1 MSEEDSNREKVR
13 SVSGHYVKGESRSS
27 YTGSRRSLRS
37 SFASLDK
44 ISDKLNHRIVD
55 KMVKMIEDKKKE
67 IIIIVIKGIKIGDR
81 IGIEWVRFLK
91 K

>member
-1 MSEEDSNREKVR
+1 MSEKDSNREKVR
-13 SVSGHYVKGESRSS
+13 SVSGHYVKGGSRSS

-55 KMVKMIEDKKKE
+55 KMVKMIEDKKRRNN
-67 IIIIVIKGIKIGDR
+67 IVIKGIKIGDR

>member
-1 MSEEDSNREKVR
+1 MGWRGDRVCEEDSNREKVR
-13 SVSGHYVKGESRSS
+13 SVSGHYVKGGSRSS

-37 SFASLDK
+37 LFASLDK

-55 KMVKMIEDKKKE
+55 KMVKMIEDKKK
-67 IIIIVIKGIKIGDR
+67 
-81 IGIEWVRFLK
+81 K